1 MKGTLG
7 TVCVVVYG
15 RIGGRCV
22 AVRRTWP
29 FARAAYL
36 FIDQK
41 KGFGDALWIDTAQW
55 KPGSNTAECV
65 GSLS

>member
-1 MKGTLG
+1 MLEF
-7 TVCVVVYG
+7 
-15 RIGGRCV
+15 ID

-36 FIDQK
+36 PIDQK
-41 KGFGDALWIDTAQW
+41 KGFGHALWIDTAGQW

-65 GSLS
+65 GSL